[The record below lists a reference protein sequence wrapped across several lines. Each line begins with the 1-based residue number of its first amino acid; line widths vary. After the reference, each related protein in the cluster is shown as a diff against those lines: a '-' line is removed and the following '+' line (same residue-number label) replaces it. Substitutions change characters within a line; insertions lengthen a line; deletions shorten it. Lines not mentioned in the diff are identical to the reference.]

1 MGINEQMVTELI
13 RHQQEGLSES
23 DNAYWIGEQLLDM
36 VRGDEHAAGILAE
49 DLANNKD
56 MSLAAA
62 ERKIEAYARQH
73 KKGHCGCCPPPVA
86 ERLLREFYGLGEKKI
101 LRCAQDDREK
111 GAQDDRGRT
120 EPKLIELEDF
130 F

>member
-1 MGINEQMVTELI
+1 
-13 RHQQEGLSES
+13 
-23 DNAYWIGEQLLDM
+23 M
-36 VRGDEHAAGILAE
+36 VREDDHAAGILAE

-73 KKGHCGCCPPPVA
+73 KKGNCGCCPPPVA
-86 ERLLREFYGLGEKKI
+86 ERILREFYGLGEADPSACGIRMTGDAKPAK
-101 LRCAQDDREK
+101 
-111 GAQDDRGRT
+111 
-120 EPKLIELEDF
+120 KLIELEDF

>member
-1 MGINEQMVTELI
+1 MGINYKMAEELI
-13 RHQQEGLSES
+13 RHQQEGLNES

-49 DLANNKD
+49 DLANNKG

-73 KKGHCGCCPPPVA
+73 QKGNCGCCPPPVA
-86 ERLLREFYGLGEKKI
+86 ERLLREFYGLGEQDPSACG
-101 LRCAQDDREK
+101 LRMTGDAK
-111 GAQDDRGRT
+111 PAK
-120 EPKLIELEDF
+120 KLIELEDF